1 MKPDDKIILPDSP
14 DAYDSLL
21 AFAREIL
28 AVWPEGGV
36 EGDDL
41 QDIAVEHG
49 LLVPETRYAPC
60 SEECPCAWS
69 ATEEEFA
76 GGVVC
81 YRRAEW
87 LKAGENGDET

>member
-1 MKPDDKIILPDSP
+1 MTDKPRN
-14 DAYDSLL
+14 YDRLI

-28 AVWPEGGV
+28 SAWPEGGID
-36 EGDDL
+36 GGDL

-60 SEECPCAWS
+60 SEEDCCCAGY

-76 GGVVC
+76 AGVIC
-81 YRRAEW
+81 YRRADW
-87 LKAGENGDET
+87 LKGENE

>member
-1 MKPDDKIILPDSP
+1 MNHDDKIILPDSP
-14 DAYDSLL
+14 EAYARLL

-28 AVWPEGGV
+28 AVWPEGGI
-36 EGDDL
+36 EGGDL

-60 SEECPCAWS
+60 DEECCPCAWS
-69 ATEEEFA
+69 ATEKEFA
-76 GGVVC
+76 AGVIC

-87 LKAGENGDET
+87 LKGEKE

>member
-1 MKPDDKIILPDSP
+1 MTDKPSN
-14 DAYDSLL
+14 YDRLL

-28 AVWPEGGV
+28 SAWPEGGID
-36 EGDDL
+36 GGDL

-49 LLVPETRYAPC
+49 LLVPETRHAHC
-60 SEECPCAWS
+60 AEECPCALS

>member
-1 MKPDDKIILPDSP
+1 MTDKQSN
-14 DAYDSLL
+14 YDRLL
-21 AFAREIL
+21 AFARKIL
-28 AVWPEGGV
+28 SAWPEGGV

-60 SEECPCAWS
+60 VEECPCAWC

-76 GGVVC
+76 TGVIC
-81 YRRAEW
+81 YRRAGW
-87 LKAGENGDET
+87 LKGEKE

>member
-49 LLVPETRYAPC
+49 LLVPEIRHAPC
-60 SEECPCAWS
+60 AEECPCAWS

-76 GGVVC
+76 TGVIC
-81 YRRAEW
+81 YRRAGW
-87 LKAGENGDET
+87 LKGEDA

>member
-1 MKPDDKIILPDSP
+1 MKPDDKTILPDST
-14 DAYDSLL
+14 DVYASLL
-21 AFAREIL
+21 AFAREIMS
-28 AVWPEGGV
+28 AWPEGGI

-76 GGVVC
+76 AGVIC
-81 YRRAEW
+81 YRRAGW
-87 LKAGENGDET
+87 LLKGEKE

>member
-36 EGDDL
+36 DGGDL
-41 QDIAVEHG
+41 QDIAVKHG
-49 LLVPETRYAPC
+49 LLVPEIRHAPC
-60 SEECPCAWS
+60 AEEYCQCALF
-69 ATEEEFA
+69 ATESDFA
-76 GGVVC
+76 DGVVC
-81 YRRAEW
+81 YRMAGW
-87 LKAGENGDET
+87 LEGEKE

>member
-1 MKPDDKIILPDSP
+1 MTDKPSNY
-14 DAYDSLL
+14 DALL
-21 AFAREIL
+21 AFAREIMS
-28 AVWPEGGV
+28 AWPEGGI
-36 EGDDL
+36 EGGDL
-41 QDIAVEHG
+41 QDAAVEHG